1 MNEDDGDEM
10 FGLVHGQEW
19 ELGYWYLSELA
30 KQRGPMGLPIERDL
44 YWKPRALAIIKEEA
58 GVWTTH

>member
-1 MNEDDGDEM
+1 M